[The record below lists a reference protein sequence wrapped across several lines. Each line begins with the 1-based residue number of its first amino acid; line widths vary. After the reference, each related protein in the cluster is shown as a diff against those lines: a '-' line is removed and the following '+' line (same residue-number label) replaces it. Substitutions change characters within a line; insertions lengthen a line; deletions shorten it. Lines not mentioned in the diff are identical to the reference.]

1 MSDKLKTSP
10 WFPIAD
16 AKIAVCQWLEEFHSK
31 TTELEN
37 ETVIKL
43 RERCAGHDLKTA
55 GSKHGLVQKY
65 LDVEKPSFPTT
76 PPKPPATGEDI
87 TSLFAEVAHTAD
99 LSPKDNLEA
108 PWWIG
113 AFAVAEIVAR
123 GRKSSTERVVYSL
136 LLGNC
141 EKPNASATDKYI
153 VKAVCDDAASVE
165 ADEQSKCPCSEWIAR
180 AIQRHPGLEV
190 IGVGRSHSGALFAT
204 EADQA
209 FLVKI

>member
-1 MSDKLKTSP
+1 MNNKMKTSP

-55 GSKHGLVQKY
+55 GAKQVLVQKC

-76 PPKPPATGEDI
+76 PQKPPATGKDI
-87 TSLFAEVAHTAD
+87 TSVFAEVAHTAD
-99 LSPKDNLEA
+99 LTPKDNLDA

-123 GRKSSTERVVYSL
+123 GRNSSSEKVVYSL
-136 LLGNC
+136 LGNY
-141 EKPNASATDKYI
+141 EKPSASASAKYI

-165 ADEQSKCPCSEWIAR
+165 ADEQSECPCSEWFAG
-180 AIQRHPGLEV
+180 AIQ
-190 IGVGRSHSGALFAT
+190 
-204 EADQA
+204 
-209 FLVKI
+209 